1 MKWIAFA
8 LALISASASAEEFDI
23 NRYCAQVAE
32 AVGGS
37 YQIENACRK
46 QESESRAK
54 LSQLNLPTRI
64 DNYCSQVASAVG
76 GSYRIKLTCAQKE
89 LAARAQQK

>member
-1 MKWIAFA
+1 MKWFAFA
-8 LALISASASAEEFDI
+8 LALVSASAVAEDFDI

-37 YQIENACRK
+37 YQIENQCRK

-54 LSQLNLPTRI
+54 LSKLVLPTRI
-64 DNYCSQVASAVG
+64 ENYCSQVASAVG
-76 GSYRIKLTCAQKE
+76 GSYQIKLTCAQQE
-89 LAARAQQK
+89 LAARARQK

>member
-1 MKWIAFA
+1 MKWFACA
-8 LALISASASAEEFDI
+8 LALVSASAWAEEFDI

-37 YQIENACRK
+37 YQIENQCRK
-46 QESESRAK
+46 QEAESRAK
-54 LSQLNLPTRI
+54 LADLHLPARI
-64 DNYCSQVASAVG
+64 ENYCSQVASAVG
-76 GSYRIKLTCAQKE
+76 GSYRIKLTCAQRE